1 MGTINSIKT
10 KFIKKMVRVEKCF
23 FCGGPVYPGHGSM
36 FIRNDCKTFRFC
48 RAKCLRHFKA
58 KHNPRKMKWT
68 KAYRKTHGKELMYDS
83 TLDFEKRREELVRY
97 NRDLYVKTV
106 QAIGK
111 IEQIKAAR
119 EKRFKNARIK
129 EAKRRNVDAIDRLLV
144 RRPEYIKDKAVSDK
158 YKEKNRAS
166 MAAQLAQLK
175 QKKSK
180 LQNELIPN
188 EDDMSEEEDSEIG
201 SDMEEENMDDIQA

>member
-1 MGTINSIKT
+1 MGTSNSKL
-10 KFIKKMVRVEKCF
+10 KKRKPMRIEKCF
-23 FCGGPVYPGHGSM
+23 FCSGPVYPGHGSM
-36 FIRNDCKTFRFC
+36 FIRNDCKSFRFC

-83 TLDFEKRREELVRY
+83 TLDFEKRREEPVRY
-97 NRDLYVKTV
+97 NRELYVKTI

-111 IEQIKAAR
+111 IEKIKAAR

-129 EAKRRNVDAIDRLLV
+129 EAKRRNVEAIDRLLTK
-144 RRPEYIKDKAVSDK
+144 RPEYIKDKDVSDK

-166 MAAQLAQLK
+166 IKAQLAQLK

-180 LQNELIPN
+180 LQEELIPN
-188 EDDMSEEEDSEIG
+188 DDDESEEEDDSEGG
-201 SDMEEENMDDIQA
+201 SDMEEEDMDDIK

>member
-1 MGTINSIKT
+1 MGI
-10 KFIKKMVRVEKCF
+10 EKCF

-58 KHNPRKMKWT
+58 KHNPRKMRWT
-68 KAYRKTHGKELMYDS
+68 KAYRKTHGKELMYD
-83 TLDFEKRREELVRY
+83 
-97 NRDLYVKTV
+97 RDLYIKTV

-111 IEQIKAAR
+111 IEKIKQAR

-166 MAAQLAQLK
+166 IAAQLAQLK

-188 EDDMSEEEDSEIG
+188 EDEESDVSESENY